1 MTSPGATSNVFTLA
15 HLSDPHLGPLARPRW
30 RELFGKR
37 VTGYVNWRRTRH
49 RVHDPAVLAVLVAD
63 MKAQRPDHIVVTGDI
78 ANVAARAEF
87 AAGRV
92 WLDTLGSAT
101 DVSLVPGNHDAYVR
115 SARQHRIGQWGGHM
129 RGDDGGDEFPYLRRR
144 GPAALIG
151 LSTGVPTGFFQA
163 TGRLDAP
170 QLARLGLL
178 LDQTRDEGLFRVVM
192 IHHPPVSDAPRHKRL
207 LDAKALMHVV
217 GGHGAELMIHGH
229 DHRHMLHWLEG
240 PGGTRVPAVGVPSA
254 SAVPGGSHEPA
265 AYNLY
270 RIGGRPGAWT
280 CEAVSRGMAADGTM
294 VEQKRTLLSGQ
305 G

>member
-1 MTSPGATSNVFTLA
+1 MTSNVFTLA

-37 VTGYVNWRRTRH
+37 ITGYVHWRH
-49 RVHDPAVLAVLVAD
+49 RRHLVHDPGVLAILVAD
-63 MKAQRPDHIVVTGDI
+63 MKSQHPNHITVTGDI

-87 AAGRV
+87 AAGRA
-92 WLDTLGSAT
+92 WLDTLGSAA

-115 SARQHRIGQWGGHM
+115 SAAQHRIGQWGGHM
-129 RGDDGGDEFPYLRRR
+129 RGDDGGSEFPYLRRR

-163 TGRLDAP
+163 TGRLGAP
-170 QLARLGLL
+170 QLTRLGSL
-178 LDQTRDEGLFRVVM
+178 LDQTKNEGLFRVVM

-207 LDAKALMHVV
+207 LDARVFMHALAQ
-217 GGHGAELMIHGH
+217 HGAELVLHGH
-229 DHRHMLHWLEG
+229 DHLHMVNWLDG
-240 PGGTRVPAVGVPSA
+240 PDSTRVPAVGVPSA
-254 SAVPGGSHEPA
+254 SAAPDGRHEPA

-270 RIGGRPGAWT
+270 RIDGAPGAWH
-280 CEAVSRGMAADGTM
+280 CEAVSRGITSGGTM
-294 VEQKRTLLSGQ
+294 VEQKRIMLAGQ

>member
-1 MTSPGATSNVFTLA
+1 MFTLA

-49 RVHDPAVLAVLVAD
+49 LVHDPAVLATLVAD
-63 MKAQRPDHIVVTGDI
+63 MQAQHPDHIAVTGDI

-87 AAGRV
+87 AAGRI
-92 WLDTLGSAT
+92 WLDSLGSAT
-101 DVSLVPGNHDAYVR
+101 AVSLVPGNHDAYVH

-129 RGDDGGDEFPYLRRR
+129 LGDDSGSDFPYLRRR

-163 TGRLDAP
+163 TGWLDAP
-170 QLARLGLL
+170 QLTRLGLL
-178 LDQTRDEGLFRVVM
+178 LDQTRHEGLFRIVM
-192 IHHPPVSDAPRHKRL
+192 IHHPPVSDAPRYKRL
-207 LDAKALMHVV
+207 LDAKLLMHVLA
-217 GGHGAELMIHGH
+217 GHGAELLIHGH
-229 DHRHMLHWLEG
+229 DHLHMLNWLAG
-240 PGGTRVPAVGVPSA
+240 PDGTRMPAVGVPSA
-254 SAVPGGSHEPA
+254 SAAPDGRHEPA

-270 RIGGRPGAWT
+270 RIDGAPGAWT
-280 CEAVSRGMAADGTM
+280 CEAVSRGMALDGTM
-294 VEQKRTLLSGQ
+294 VEQKRTVLIAQ